1 MAKGY
6 RPVDRDQ
13 AFLFPPDMRVWLP
26 ADHPVHLVIAAVEQM
41 DTSAFHAQRKTGGA
55 GAAGYDPDML
65 VTVLVWAHAHELTSS
80 RRMEGL
86 CRTDVAFRL
95 ICAQNLPDHSTI
107 ARFRKDFGGAVP
119 GFFAGVLVLCA
130 RLGMGRLGT
139 VALDGT
145 KIAASASKAA
155 NRTEKRLRELAE
167 QAVAAHA
174 AADEAEDELYGR
186 GRRGD
191 EVPPEAAAW
200 SPRRR
205 AGRIAEALAQLEA
218 EREAEQAEQDAKAE
232 QFRERQRAG
241 QRTGCSP
248 AGAAVAL
255 AEENLARVIAARQA
269 QLAEQAAAGRP
280 RRGRGAGVEDYCR
293 VREAAAKVVRARARA
308 AEAERKAAAKAGPG
322 PVRNVTDP
330 DSRLMPGPGG
340 GGFGQYCNA
349 QNVVSE
355 DKLVI
360 ATQVTDDPADMAW
373 FGPMMEQAEQA
384 AALIE
389 AHRPPGPDGGEP
401 DGRPGGITQALAD
414 AGYCSEDNLT
424 CPGPDRL
431 IAVGKRRDLEKPP
444 VTRTRTPPARTGA
457 GPPSRPCANGS
468 GPKTGSPPTASAA
481 TSPRPPTATSSTTW
495 DSASYPCAASPKPP
509 PNGPS
514 PAPSTTCSRPSPPAT
529 SPPPPWPPWPADAGQ
544 PGPATRAR
552 IPGPAGKAI
561 PHQPGKPFRNSPV
574 DRHVAAGTA
583 AMWCRCAVAVPVGSS
598 GPEDTADGGR
608 PSRAEAADGSGA
620 ARRPHAAAR
629 TARRPW
635 MPRTGRAGPA
645 SRRAGRR

>member
-1 MAKGY
+1 MAKSY

-13 AFLFPPDMRVWLP
+13 VFLLPPDMREWLP
-26 ADHPVHLVIAAVEQM
+26 GDHPVHLVIAVIEDHL
-41 DTSAFHAQRKTGGA
+41 DTSAFHAGRRTGGA

-65 VTVLVWAHAHELTSS
+65 VAVLVWAYAHGVASS
-80 RRMEGL
+80 RRMEEL

-95 ICAQNLPDHSTI
+95 ICAGNLPDHSTI
-107 ARFRKDFGGAVP
+107 ARFRKDFGEAVP
-119 GFFAGVLVLCA
+119 GFFTEVLVLCA

-174 AADEAEDELYGR
+174 EQDAADDELFGE

-218 EREAEQAEQDAKAE
+218 ERKAAQAERDAKAE
-232 QFRERQRAG
+232 EFRARQRAG
-241 QRTGCSP
+241 QRTGPPP
-248 AGAAVAL
+248 AGAEVAL

-269 QLAEQAAAGRP
+269 QLAELEKQYAAGRP
-280 RRGRGAGVEDYCR
+280 RPGRGAGVDDYCR
-293 VREAAAKVVRARARA
+293 VREAAAKVEKARQRA

-340 GGFGQYCNA
+340 GFGQYYNA

-355 DKLVI
+355 DKLII
-360 ATQVTDDPADMAW
+360 ATELTDDPCDMAW
-373 FGPMMEQAEQA
+373 FGPMMEQAAAA

-389 AHRPPGPDGGEP
+389 AHRPPAAPDGGTGP
-401 DGRPGGITQALAD
+401 DRSPGGITQALAD

-431 IAVGKRRDLEKPP
+431 IAAGKRRDLEK
-444 VTRTRTPPARTGA
+444 AAAA
-457 GPPSRPCANGS
+457 GG
-468 GPKTGSPPTASAA
+468 GPDWG
-481 TSPRPPTATSSTTW
+481 
-495 DSASYPCAASPKPP
+495 
-509 PNGPS
+509 
-514 PAPSTTCSRPSPPAT
+514 
-529 SPPPPWPPWPADAGQ
+529 
-544 PGPATRAR
+544 GPAV
-552 IPGPAGKAI
+552 
-561 PHQPGKPFRNSPV
+561 Q
-574 DRHVAAGTA
+574 
-583 AMWCRCAVAVPVGSS
+583 AMR
-598 GPEDTADGGR
+598 ERLRTADGIAAYRQRGHI
-608 PSRAEAADGSGA
+608 AET
-620 ARRPHAAAR
+620 PHGHIKHNMGFRQLSMRGKPKAAAEW
-629 TARRPW
+629 TFTCAVHNLLKALTTGHLTPAALAGLAR
-635 MPRTGRAGPA
+635 
-645 SRRAGRR
+645 